1 MLHQAAAPSMR
12 PSSQRP
18 VPLKGRDDLVVQVIE
33 YKQVPYPV
41 IKDPCALK
49 YYRLQPE
56 QYAALQLLDS
66 KRSLEEIRDALQS
79 EFPTVPFTLR
89 SVQQLIQDLHEKGLL
104 LSDRPGRGI
113 ALLQTRRERKWKQFW
128 NVLKNPM
135 YIRLPGWDP
144 ERFLRVWYPLVRW
157 MFHPVFTAAMVLLML
172 SSWVFLLMRF
182 GEVRAM
188 LPEFHQFFG
197 WPNLLYLW
205 LTLAFAK
212 IMHELGHAFFC
223 KHFGGECHGIGVML
237 LVFSPT
243 LYCDVTDSWMLR
255 SKWKRI
261 AIGGAGMYVEVI
273 LASIA
278 IFLWYNLQEGIL
290 KHLCLNLFFV
300 STVTTVIFNA
310 NPLLRFDGYYMLSD
324 YMEIPNL
331 RQKASRT
338 LQEYFA
344 WYCLGIEL
352 PEDPFMPKAGKP
364 WFLLYTVASFL
375 YRWFIMFVIVIFLY
389 TVLKPYQLQSI
400 GVMLA
405 IISVGSM
412 VLGLFMSAYRVI
424 SMPRTEPMSRP
435 KIAFSL
441 SVLAALIA
449 AACLIPFPWYRNAP
463 FVIEP
468 VDVKHVFT
476 SVPGALVEVRA
487 RQGDVVATDDVL
499 AVLENPG
506 LTDRVLE
513 LETEVEAQAVMPDIF
528 RRVDDSVGVSVA
540 EQRLRG
546 LREQLADA
554 RQLTEQLVVRSPA
567 AGIVIEPPY
576 VPEPTLQETE
586 FQLPDW
592 YGTPLEPRNL
602 LATLDERTQLC
613 SIAPVAAGERPEQ
626 TADTPAMPIRYR
638 AVLLIDQSDRDDIA
652 VGDEVRLKLDHMP
665 HVKLT
670 GIVEEISERHLE
682 FAPRPLSN
690 KYGGELPTVTDSQGR
705 ERLTSIVYQG
715 LVVLD
720 EDPEILRTDMRGK
733 ARFIVDKRTA
743 VGWLWRLFRETFHF
757 RL

>member
-1 MLHQAAAPSMR
+1 MLHQATAPSMQ

-18 VPLKGRDDLVVQVIE
+18 IPLRGRDDLVVQQIE
-33 YKQVPYPV
+33 YKDVPYPV

-56 QYAALQLLDS
+56 QYAALQLLDGE
-66 KRSLEEIRDALQS
+66 RSLDTIRDTLQS

-113 ALLQTRRERKWKQFW
+113 SLLQTRRERKWKEFW
-128 NVLKNPM
+128 NVVKNPM
-135 YIRLPGWDP
+135 YVRLPGWDP
-144 ERFLRVWYPLVRW
+144 ERFLQFGYPFVRW
-157 MFHPVFTAAMVLLML
+157 MFHPLFTAAMVTLMV

-182 GEVRAM
+182 SDVRAM

-197 WPNLLYLW
+197 WPNLMFLW
-205 LTLAFAK
+205 VTLAFAK
-212 IMHELGHAFFC
+212 IMHEFGHAFFC

-243 LYCDVTDSWMLR
+243 LYCDVTDSWMLKN
-255 SKWKRI
+255 KWKRI
-261 AIGGAGMYVEVI
+261 AIGGAGMYVEIV

-278 IFLWYNLQEGIL
+278 IFLWYNLQEGTL

-324 YMEIPNL
+324 FMEIPNL

-375 YRWFIMFVIVIFLY
+375 YRWFIMFAIVIFLY
-389 TVLKPYQLQSI
+389 TVLKPYRLQSI
-400 GVMLA
+400 GIMLA
-405 IISVGSM
+405 VISVGSM
-412 VLGLFMSAYRVI
+412 VFSLVMSAYRVI

-435 KIAFSL
+435 KVIFSVTMVAL
-441 SVLAALIA
+441 LIA
-449 AACLIPFPWYRNAP
+449 AGSLVPFPWFRQAS

-468 VDVKHVFT
+468 VDVEHVYT
-476 SVPGALVEVRA
+476 TVPGMLHTIHVQR
-487 RQGDVVATDDVL
+487 GDQVDAGDPIASLD
-499 AVLENPG
+499 NPE
-506 LTDRVLE
+506 LIDRVRQLE
-513 LETEVEAQAVMPDIF
+513 VDVREQEIMPDVYD
-528 RRVDDSVGVSVA
+528 RMDDSVGQAFA
-540 EQRLRG
+540 EQQLDG
-546 LREQLADA
+546 LRKLLADA
-554 RQLTEQLVVRSPA
+554 EQQASQLTLTSPIAGVV
-567 AGIVIEPPY
+567 VEPPY
-576 VPEPTLQETE
+576 TPEPPLEQTE
-586 FQLPDW
+586 IQLPTW
-592 YGTPLEPRNL
+592 HGTPLDPRNL
-602 LATLDERTQLC
+602 NTVLEERTQVC
-613 SIAPVAAGERPEQ
+613 SIAPGDRF
-626 TADTPAMPIRYR
+626 R
-638 AVLLIDQSDRDDIA
+638 AVLLIDQGDRDDIS
-652 VGDEVRLKLDHMP
+652 VGGEVRLKLDHMP

-670 GIVEEISERHLE
+670 GKVAEISERHLE
-682 FAPRPLSN
+682 YAPRPLSN

-705 ERLTSIVYQG
+705 EKLTSRVYQAI
-715 LVVLD
+715 VDLD
-720 EDPEILRTDMRGK
+720 QDPDVLRTHMRGN
-733 ARFIVDKRTA
+733 ARFIIDKRTA
-743 VGWLWRLFRETFHF
+743 FGWLWRLFRTTFHF

>member
-12 PSSQRP
+12 PSSQRS
-18 VPLKGRDDLVVQVIE
+18 VPLKGRDDLIVQLIE
-33 YKQVPYPV
+33 YKDVPYPV

-56 QYAALQLLDS
+56 QYAALQLLDNE
-66 KRSLEEIRDALQS
+66 RSLEEIRDTLQG

-104 LSDRPGRGI
+104 LSERPGRGI
-113 ALLQTRRERKWKQFW
+113 ALLQTRRERKWKEFW
-128 NVLKNPM
+128 NVVKNPM
-135 YIRLPGWDP
+135 YMRLPGWDP
-144 ERFLRVWYPLVRW
+144 EHFLRTWYPLIRW
-157 MFHPVFTAAMVLLML
+157 MFHPLFTAAMVLLMIT
-172 SSWVFLLMRF
+172 SWVFLLMRF
-182 GEVRAM
+182 GEVRSM

-197 WPNLLYLW
+197 WPNLLFLW

-212 IMHELGHAFFC
+212 LMHELGHAFFC
-223 KHFGGECHGIGVML
+223 KHFGGECHSIGVML

-243 LYCDVTDSWMLR
+243 LYCDVTDSWMLKN
-255 SKWKRI
+255 KWKRI
-261 AIGGAGMYVEVI
+261 AIGGAGMYVEIV

-300 STVTTVIFNA
+300 STATTVIFNA

-331 RQKASRT
+331 RQKSSRT

-364 WFLLYTVASFL
+364 WFLLYTIASFL
-375 YRWFIMFVIVIFLY
+375 YRWFIMFAIVIFLY
-389 TVLKPYQLQSI
+389 TVLKPYQLQSV

-405 IISVGSM
+405 VISVGSM
-412 VLGLFMSAYRVI
+412 VFALLMSAYRVI

-435 KIAFSL
+435 KIAISL
-441 SVLAALIA
+441 TMLAGVIA
-449 AACLIPFPWYRNAP
+449 AASLIPFPWYRDAA

-468 VDVKHVFT
+468 VGVQHVFT
-476 SVPGALVEVRA
+476 TVPGELVSVRV
-487 RQGDVVATDDVL
+487 RQGDFVGPGTTIAT
-499 AVLENPG
+499 LENPE
-506 LTDRVLE
+506 LTDRVLD
-513 LETEVEAQAVMPDIF
+513 LETEVKAQEVMPDIF
-528 RRVDDSVGVSVA
+528 RRLDDSAGVTVA
-540 EQRLRG
+540 EQRLHG

-554 RQLTEQLVVRSPA
+554 QELTRQLVVRAPA

-576 VPEPTLQETE
+576 VPEPTLEQTE
-586 FQLPDW
+586 LQLPSW
-592 YGTPLEPRNL
+592 YGTPLESRNL
-602 LATLDERTQLC
+602 HATLDERTQLC
-613 SIAPVAAGERPEQ
+613 SIAPSPGGSASV
-626 TADTPAMPIRYR
+626 PAETSDVPLRYR
-638 AVLLIDQSDRDDIA
+638 AVLLIDQTDRDDIA

-665 HVKLT
+665 YVKLT
-670 GIVEEISERHLE
+670 GVVEEISERHLE
-682 FAPRPLSN
+682 FAPHPLSN

-705 ERLTSIVYQG
+705 ERLTSIVYQA
-715 LVVLD
+715 LVELD
-720 EDPEILRTDMRGK
+720 QDPQILRTDMRGK